1 MPQARQL
8 PAMPPIGRPESF
20 YAHQIQFADKIG
32 DPHLHEAFK
41 VGQYVTLAMDPTL
54 PWDKKL
60 KYFDHALRRHC
71 IPPPLPDEAVGMF
84 YWHLSELV
92 HLHCGEI
99 ALRMASKKD
108 DEFAR
113 RLASGEPR
121 EQIAEDAE
129 PFFDKLL
136 GLGRDKPDH
145 FSDDDWQQLKLI
157 RDQWV

>member
-1 MPQARQL
+1 
-8 PAMPPIGRPESF
+8 
-20 YAHQIQFADKIG
+20 
-32 DPHLHEAFK
+32 
-41 VGQYVTLAMDPTL
+41 
-54 PWDKKL
+54 
-60 KYFDHALRRHC
+60 
-71 IPPPLPDEAVGMF
+71 MF